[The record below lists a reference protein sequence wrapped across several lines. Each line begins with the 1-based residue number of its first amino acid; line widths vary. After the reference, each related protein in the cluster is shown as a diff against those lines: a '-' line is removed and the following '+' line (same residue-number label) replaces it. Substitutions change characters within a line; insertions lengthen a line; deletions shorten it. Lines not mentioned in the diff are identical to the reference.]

1 MALKNL
7 QVSMGLILQLQKL
20 KPAEYIPK
28 VGIACCVCRTCYTLS
43 IRMLSAFDIG
53 QKVRKVDML
62 TVVFHFKHIANSKMI
77 LFEKTQVYRQGER
90 NPADSI
96 R

>member
-1 MALKNL
+1 
-7 QVSMGLILQLQKL
+7 
-20 KPAEYIPK
+20 
-28 VGIACCVCRTCYTLS
+28 
-43 IRMLSAFDIG
+43 MLSAFDIG

-90 NPADSI
+90 DPADSI